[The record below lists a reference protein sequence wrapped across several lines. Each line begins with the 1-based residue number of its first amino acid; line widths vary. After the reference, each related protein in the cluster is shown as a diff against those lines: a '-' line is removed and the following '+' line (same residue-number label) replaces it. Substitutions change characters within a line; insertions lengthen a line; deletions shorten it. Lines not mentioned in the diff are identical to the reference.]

1 MRCVI
6 PSEVMYKHR
15 GVQVRLCFISI
26 CTWQHMDETR
36 TSTDG
41 VDVVR
46 RLVEAGYKSE
56 LVNTSRE
63 IITAKVKGDR
73 ETVDRARNGLEALHQ
88 RVMQP
93 SRLPKFS
100 R

>member
-1 MRCVI
+1 
-6 PSEVMYKHR
+6 
-15 GVQVRLCFISI
+15 
-26 CTWQHMDETR
+26 MDETR